1 MSKRSKTPLWDK
13 LDSVVIKCATPFH
26 KYHLHSANINTYIKI
41 IKEYWTHYVW
51 QVPDP
56 RIGRGAL
63 FSGLLKK

>member
-1 MSKRSKTPLWDK
+1 MRKNLKNPIWDT
-13 LDSVVIKCATPFH
+13 LDSIAIKFATPFR

-41 IKEYWTHYVW
+41 IKEYWTHYIW